1 MKTKQ
6 ENQMEWLQNEIKRD
20 VEDLNRQKLEFIEK
34 IKGIN
39 KTDVIPVKKKITIW
53 ERIKTVLRI
62 H

>member
-1 MKTKQ
+1 
-6 ENQMEWLQNEIKRD
+6 MEWLQNEIKRD